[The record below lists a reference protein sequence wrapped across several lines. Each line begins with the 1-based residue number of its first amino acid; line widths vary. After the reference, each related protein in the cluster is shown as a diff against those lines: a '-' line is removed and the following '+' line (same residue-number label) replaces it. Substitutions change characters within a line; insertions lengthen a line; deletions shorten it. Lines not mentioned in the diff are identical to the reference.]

1 MMSNYHKKERETV
14 LNTGRILFRTYGFRR
29 TTYNLI
35 ADEANVSRYVLR
47 RYFPL
52 KKEIFRNLFED
63 EKDKV
68 RKRLKKLIN
77 TTDFSDRSSVSGTF
91 RSLCRQ
97 IENSSFLRMIYMFG
111 DFPVQYCLRESH
123 GHNVDSLT
131 GPASILEKFLIQCQ
145 KEKTIRSGD
154 TVVLADAFRNIFH
167 ILLQKRSDHARLKK
181 EDRIM
186 IDIFVD
192 GMMLKK

>member
-1 MMSNYHKKERETV
+1 MMRNSHKKEIEAV
-14 LNTGRILFRTYGFRR
+14 LNTGRILFRHYGFRR

-47 RYFPL
+47 KYFAS
-52 KKEIFRNLFED
+52 KKAIFRSLFED

-68 RKRLKKLIN
+68 RKKLVKLIN
-77 TTDFSDRSSVSGTF
+77 TTEFSDRSSVSGTL
-91 RSLCRQ
+91 RSLFRQ
-97 IENSSFLRMIYMFG
+97 IENSSFLRMIYVFG
-111 DFPVQYCLRESH
+111 DFPVQYCIPETRDQ
-123 GHNVDSLT
+123 NVDSLT
-131 GPASILEKFLIQCQ
+131 VPASILERFLIHCQ

-154 TVVLADAFRNIFH
+154 PEVLADAFRNIIH
-167 ILLQKRSDHARLKK
+167 ILLQKRSDHERLEK

-192 GMMLKK
+192 GMMINQ